1 MFEHLEREL
10 DYHGFL
16 RIKEKRPTMVQNIR
30 NIFERAEMTEQEV
43 KTFRGIIKS
52 LTKFQRKF

>member
-1 MFEHLEREL
+1 MFEHLESEL

-30 NIFERAEMTEQEV
+30 NIFERAKMTDQEV
-43 KTFRGIIKS
+43 QTFRGIIKS
-52 LTKFQRKF
+52 LTKFQRKC